1 MIEKWHVQFLTI
13 RISIDPFIWIESQ
26 WVKITEI
33 VEYLK
38 QLQSITLQNIISV
51 LKGIQ
56 NNVYLPIFG
65 SKVFT
70 LKTNK

>member
-1 MIEKWHVQFLTI
+1 V
-13 RISIDPFIWIESQ
+13 RIA
-26 WVKITEI
+26 EI

-38 QLQSITLQNIISV
+38 QPQSITPQNIISV
-51 LKGIQ
+51 LKGMQ

-65 SKVFT
+65 SEVFT